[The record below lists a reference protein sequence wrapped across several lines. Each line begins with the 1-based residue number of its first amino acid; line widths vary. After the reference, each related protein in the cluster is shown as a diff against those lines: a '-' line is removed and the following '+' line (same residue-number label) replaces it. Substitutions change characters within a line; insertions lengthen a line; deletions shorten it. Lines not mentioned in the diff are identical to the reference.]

1 MVEAMRAPRFLH
13 PILSRPSF
21 TAAFLTLVVVA
32 AVTPWDWRWSTRA
45 VIAWDSAVLVFI
57 VMVFRLMSQTVDAHV
72 MAQRARRL
80 DEGRGAVLVISLLGA
95 VAAIAA
101 VVAEISANKIDKGAF
116 QYARIGMMIATVALS
131 WFFVQMVFALH
142 YAHDY
147 YLPAVPEPKSLDNVT
162 DDFPPDETPFKRAKL
177 PYRAGLWFPGG
188 DRSPDYWDFLHFSV
202 VIGAASQT
210 ADINI
215 ESKAIRRLVSAHV
228 IIAFAFNAVILG
240 LTINL
245 CASLF

>member
-1 MVEAMRAPRFLH
+1 MVQAMRSPRFLQ

-32 AVTPWDWRWSTRA
+32 AATPWDWRWSTRA
-45 VIAWDSAVLVFI
+45 VTAWDVAMLVFI
-57 VMVFRLMSQTVDAHV
+57 AMVFRLMSRTVDAHV

-116 QYARIGMMIATVALS
+116 LSLRVVLMVATVALS

-147 YLPAVPEPKSLDNVT
+147 YLPALPPPATPDNVT
-162 DDFPPDETPFKRAKL
+162 DDFPPDETPYKRAKL

-188 DRSPDYWDFLHFSV
+188 DRSPDYWDFLHFSI
-202 VIGAASQT
+202 VIGAAAAT

-228 IIAFAFNAVILG
+228 IIAFAFNAMILG

-245 CASLF
+245 CAGLF